1 MTPIRVTDLA
11 ITPDFTRLVTIG
23 MDRNPTPAEPPA
35 RPGTVAPASSNNNG
49 GDQPPPSGGTGGAG
63 NQGGGGIR
71 SHNKMIIYDLGTKQ
85 PEL

>member
-23 MDRNPTPAEPPA
+23 MDRNPSPPEPST
-35 RPGTVAPASSNNNG
+35 RPGVAVQAGSGSDQAS
-49 GDQPPPSGGTGGAG
+49 GTGPGSGASA
-63 NQGGGGIR
+63 GGAAHSSGVR
-71 SHNKMIIYDLGTKQ
+71 SSNKMIIYDLATKQ